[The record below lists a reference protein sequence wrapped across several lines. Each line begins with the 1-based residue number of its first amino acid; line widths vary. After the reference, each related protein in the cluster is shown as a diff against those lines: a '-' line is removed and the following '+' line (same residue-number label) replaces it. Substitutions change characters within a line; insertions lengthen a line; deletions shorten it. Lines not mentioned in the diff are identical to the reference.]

1 MRLSKLGLTNLGIVL
16 IAQVICWS
24 WFWTKTSPGND
35 TTIVD
40 AALGIAW
47 NLIPYG
53 FALVLSSH
61 KKDFEPLNIVSSM
74 CLLFLILIYSYLML
88 GRGNSTSGLALLFWP
103 ILHTAGL
110 VFITAFLAVWAK
122 IRPTENSANGSNPKD
137 EEERL

>member
-1 MRLSKLGLTNLGIVL
+1 MRVSKLSLTNLGIAL

-24 WFWTKTSPGND
+24 WFLTKTTPGND

-40 AALGIAW
+40 AAVGIAW

-53 FALVLSSH
+53 FALVLSCYKRH
-61 KKDFEPLNIVSSM
+61 FEPLNIVSTL
-74 CLLFLILIYSYLML
+74 CLLFLILIYSYLMV

-103 ILHTAGL
+103 IVHTAGL
-110 VFITAFLAVWAK
+110 VFITAFLAVWVRN
-122 IRPTENSANGSNPKD
+122 RPAENVANESCHNE